1 MATTQ
6 LTINIAADPAYTIG
20 TANASIYIEDNLP
33 TINITGAGSA
43 REAGGN
49 TGFTLQRSGQTNFP
63 LTINIA
69 MSGSAV
75 NGTDYQLISST
86 ATFAANAATINIP
99 VTIIDDMTT
108 ESLETIVLTILTG
121 SGYTVGTTNA
131 ALINLIDNDTTDT
144 FAANTTL
151 LLRAGFDGL
160 FDVYNNTINS
170 LGNNSIVTAG
180 AKFNYSAAMTGGG
193 WEIPQCP
200 AITLGTGDWTI
211 EFWYKHGNSPVA
223 QSSIFAIDGAD
234 IPIAIRAS
242 DSAQS
247 NQMVMI
253 AGTSST
259 VAFDNLTCGTAS
271 ISQFD
276 HYAFTKAGN
285 TYRAFKNGVQES
297 TVTATGIDHTGTTA
311 ARVGLSTL
319 YAGITGSIE
328 ELRIT
333 KACRYAANFTAPTEP
348 FAVAPGVSY
357 QTIIAGDGASNF
369 WNLGAASGATG
380 TIEAAIGSVTGTR
393 VGTAQTNSNVFNGT
407 DNLIDFVMTHPLT
420 NYSYE
425 LWFKTGSNAGNNRP
439 ISFVNNSPTYNDR
452 NLFLFAG
459 NIAHRLWP
467 AEQTIYS
474 TSQSYDNNAWHHA
487 VVTVQSG
494 VGQKIYVDGVLV
506 ANGSASSS
514 NATGAI
520 KLTVGYGTVP
530 PSFNGTSYFVGQID
544 RVAIYNSVLTLL
556 QIQSHFNFG
565 SP

>member
-6 LTINIAADPAYTIG
+6 LTVNIATDSTYTIG
-20 TANASIYIEDNLP
+20 TPNASIYIEDLLP
-33 TINITGAGSA
+33 VVNIIGAGSA

-69 MSGSAV
+69 MSGSAT
-75 NGTDYQLISST
+75 NGTDYQLINST
-86 ATFAANAATINIP
+86 ATFAANTATINIP
-99 VTIIDDMTT
+99 VTIIDDTIA

-121 SGYTVGTTNA
+121 TGYNVGTTNA
-131 ALINLIDNDTTDT
+131 ALINLVDNDITDS

-151 LLRAGFDGL
+151 LLRASFDGL
-160 FDVYNNTINS
+160 FDIYNNTINS

-200 AITLGTGDWTI
+200 AIQLGTGDWTI
-211 EFWYKHGNSPVA
+211 EFWYKHVSSPSP

-253 AGTSST
+253 AGTAST
-259 VAFDNLTCGTAS
+259 VAFNNLTCGTAS
-271 ISQFD
+271 TSQFD

-285 TYRAFKNGVQES
+285 TYRAFKNGIQES
-297 TVTATGIDHTGTTA
+297 TVTASGIDHTGTTA
-311 ARVGLSTL
+311 ARIGLSTL
-319 YAGITGSIE
+319 YPGITGSIE
-328 ELRIT
+328 EFRIT
-333 KACRYAANFTAPTEP
+333 KACRYTANFTTPTEP
-348 FAVAPGVSY
+348 FKLAASNYQSLVA
-357 QTIIAGDGASNF
+357 ADGATNY
-369 WNLGAASGATG
+369 WDLGAASGAPG
-380 TIEAAIGSVTGTR
+380 TIAASIGIVNGTR
-393 VGTAQTNSNVFNGT
+393 VGTTQTNGGIFNGT
-407 DNLIDFVMTHPLT
+407 NNLIDFVMTHPLT

-425 LWFKTGSNAGNNRP
+425 IWFKTTTNAGNNRA
-439 ISFVNNSPTYNDR
+439 ISYVNNTPSYNDR
-452 NLFLFAG
+452 NLFLSIG

-467 AEQTIYS
+467 SEQKIYS
-474 TSQSYDNNAWHHA
+474 ASQSFDNNNWHHA

-506 ANGSASSS
+506 ASGNAGAS
-514 NATGAI
+514 NASAAT
-520 KLTVGYGTVP
+520 KLTVGFGTIP
-530 PSFNGTSYFVGQID
+530 PGFNGSSYFIGQLD
-544 RVAIYNSVLTLL
+544 RIAIYNSVLTLA
-556 QIQSHFNFG
+556 QIQSHFGFG